1 MNIKIIHEDS
11 EQNLY
16 LHLMKKWSF
25 LLLIGLF
32 GKMCFAQH
40 SDHSD
45 SIQWFSDAKL
55 GIFIHWGI
63 YAVDGTSESWA
74 FHNKGVAYPT
84 YMRQLGG
91 FRAENYHPEEWAKL
105 IKESGA
111 QYTVMTTQHH
121 DGVALWDTKFTTPR
135 TTEVELKKA
144 LPTVVYSKYM
154 RDFLWKEKLPLSVVY
169 QTPAKRDLITPFVE
183 AVRKEGLHFG
193 AYYSLLDWSHDDYP
207 TFLKDYN
214 RYQIKDDSVRWN
226 RFLSFMHGQIQEI
239 NQEFKPDLYWF
250 DGDWEHSESEWQ
262 AAKIDQIIHAS
273 NPKAILNG
281 RLKSYGDYDTPEQN
295 MPIVHPDRNTWEL
308 CLTSNDN
315 WGYRPSDHNMK
326 TVNEVLQIFTECL
339 GMGGNLL
346 LDIGPKADGS
356 IPSEQV
362 NLLKALGR
370 WTSKHKEA
378 IYGTKAGLPDGH
390 FHGNSTISSDSMTI
404 FLFVPAIGVDTT
416 NQATRELNYGTIS
429 TTPVATSNLKVT
441 VQLKGLMSDIQSI
454 TVLGTNTSVPYKV
467 VGKIDWSYVPG
478 TIYMDVPIAALD
490 PEISVLKIQLKQPMK
505 LYRGKGGFH

>member
-1 MNIKIIHEDS
+1 
-11 EQNLY
+11 
-16 LHLMKKWSF
+16 MKKMVF
-25 LLLIGLF
+25 LLYFGLF
-32 GKMCFAQH
+32 STLSFSQKTET
-40 SDHSD
+40 SD
-45 SIQWFSDAKL
+45 SIQWFADAKL

-74 FHNKGVAYPT
+74 FHNKGVPYPT
-84 YMRQLGG
+84 YMSQLNV
-91 FRAENYHPEEWAKL
+91 FKSENYHPEEWAKL

-121 DGVALWDTKFTTPR
+121 DGVALWDTKLKTPR
-135 TTEVELKKA
+135 TTEIELRKA
-144 LPTVVYSKYM
+144 LPTISYKYGKN
-154 RDFLWKEKLPLSVVY
+154 FLWDDKFPLSVMY

-183 AVRKEGLHFG
+183 AIRNEGLYFG

-214 RYQIKDDSVRWN
+214 RYQIKEDSVRWN
-226 RFLSFMHGQIQEI
+226 RFLSFMHGQITEI
-239 NQEFKPDLYWF
+239 NQQFKPDLFWF

-273 NPKAILNG
+273 NPNAILNG

-315 WGYRPSDHNMK
+315 WGYRPTDQNMK

-346 LDIGPKADGS
+346 LDIGPKADGT
-356 IPSEQV
+356 IPEEQV
-362 NLLKALGR
+362 RLLKALGR
-370 WTSKHKEA
+370 WTTKHKEA

-390 FHGNSTISSDSMTI
+390 FHGNSTISSDSLSI
-404 FLFVPAIGVDTT
+404 FLFLPAIGVDTT
-416 NQATRELNYGTIS
+416 NQAAKELMYGTI
-429 TTPVATSNLKVT
+429 TTSPVASSNLKVN
-441 VQLKGLMSDIQSI
+441 VQLKGLMSDIENI
-454 TVLGTNTSVPYKV
+454 TILGTTTSVPYKI

-478 TIYMDVPIAALD
+478 TIYMDVPISSLD
-490 PEISVLKIQLKQPMK
+490 PEISVVKIQLKTPLK

>member
-1 MNIKIIHEDS
+1 MK
-11 EQNLY
+11 NLFFI
-16 LHLMKKWSF
+16 LITGLLSTLSF
-25 LLLIGLF
+25 SQ
-32 GKMCFAQH
+32 KTTN
-40 SDHSD
+40 SD
-45 SIQWFSDAKL
+45 SIQWFADAKL

-74 FHNKGVAYPT
+74 FHNKGVPYPT
-84 YMRQLGG
+84 YMSQLNG
-91 FRAENYHPEEWAKL
+91 FKAENYHPEEWAKL

-121 DGVALWDTKFTTPR
+121 DGVALWDTKLKTPR
-135 TTEVELKKA
+135 TTEAELKKA
-144 LPTVVYSKYM
+144 LPILKLNYGK
-154 RDFLWKEKLPLSVVY
+154 DFLWKEKLPLSVVY

-193 AYYSLLDWSHDDYP
+193 AYYSLLDWTHDDYP

-214 RYQIKDDSVRWN
+214 RYQIKNDSVRWS

-239 NQEFKPDLYWF
+239 NQQFKPDLYWF
-250 DGDWEHSESEWQ
+250 DGDWEHSEEEWQ
-262 AAKIDQIIHAS
+262 AAKIDQIIHTS
-273 NPKAILNG
+273 NPNAILNG

-295 MPIVHPDRNTWEL
+295 MPVIHPDRNTWEL

-346 LDIGPKADGS
+346 LDIGPKADGT
-356 IPSEQV
+356 IPEEQV
-362 NLLKALGR
+362 QLLKALGR

-378 IYGTKAGLPDGH
+378 IYGSLAGLPAGH
-390 FHGNSTISSDSMTI
+390 FHGNSTISKDSLSI
-404 FLFVPAIGVDTT
+404 YLFVPAVGIDTS
-416 NQATRELNYGTIS
+416 NQANREAQYGNIQS
-429 TTPVATSNLKVT
+429 TPVATSNLKVT
-441 VQLKGLMSDIQSI
+441 VQLKGLMSEIESI
-454 TVLGTNTSVPYKV
+454 TVIGTKTTVPYKV

-478 TIYMDVPIAALD
+478 TLYLDLPISALD
-490 PEISVLKIQLKQPMK
+490 PEISVIKVQLKTPLK

>member
-1 MNIKIIHEDS
+1 
-11 EQNLY
+11 
-16 LHLMKKWSF
+16 MKKWGF
-25 LLLIGLF
+25 LLFIGLIG
-32 GKMCFAQH
+32 KTSFAQQVE
-40 SDHSD
+40 HSD

-74 FHNKGVAYPT
+74 FHNKGVPYPT
-84 YMRQLGG
+84 YMSQLAG
-91 FRAENYHPEEWAKL
+91 FKAENYHPEEWAKL

-121 DGVALWDTKFTTPR
+121 DGVALWDTKLLTPR

-144 LPTVVYSKYM
+144 LPTVVQSKYS
-154 RDFLWKEKLPLSVVY
+154 RNFLWNEKLPLSVVY
-169 QTPAKRDLITPFVE
+169 QTPAKQDLMQPFVD
-183 AVRKEGLHFG
+183 AVRKEGLKFG

-226 RFLSFMHGQIQEI
+226 RFLSFMHGQILEI
-239 NQEFKPDLYWF
+239 NQQFKPDLYWF
-250 DGDWEHSESEWQ
+250 DGDWEHSESEWH
-262 AAKIDQIIHAS
+262 AAKIDQIIHQT
-273 NPKAILNG
+273 NPTAILNG

-315 WGYRPSDHNMK
+315 WGYRPTDHNMK

-346 LDIGPKADGS
+346 LDIGPKADGT

-362 NLLKALGR
+362 DLLNALGR
-370 WTSKHKEA
+370 WTTKHKEA
-378 IYGTKAGLPDGH
+378 IYGTKAGLPAGH
-390 FHGNSTISSDSMTI
+390 YHGNSTISSDSMAI
-404 FLFVPAIGVDTT
+404 YLFLPAIGMDTT

-429 TTPVATSNLKVT
+429 TSPVSTSNLKVN
-441 VQLKGLMSDIQSI
+441 VQLKGLMSDIESI
-454 TVLGTNTSVPYKV
+454 KVLGTNSTVPFKI

-478 TIYMDVPIAALD
+478 TIYMNVPISSLD
-490 PEISVLKIQLKQPMK
+490 PEVSVIKIQLKNPVK

>member
-1 MNIKIIHEDS
+1 MNKFAFFVFLSLFQAPFYAQNTS
-11 EQNLY
+11 ESAEL
-16 LHLMKKWSF
+16 
-25 LLLIGLF
+25 
-32 GKMCFAQH
+32 
-40 SDHSD
+40 
-45 SIQWFSDAKL
+45 QWFSDAKL

-74 FHNKGVAYPT
+74 FHNKSVDYPT
-84 YMRQLGG
+84 YMSQLSG
-91 FRAENYHPEEWAKL
+91 FKAENYHPEEWAKL

-121 DGVALWDTKFTTPR
+121 DGVALWDTKLKTPH
-135 TTEVELKKA
+135 TKAPQFGWA
-144 LPTVVYSKYM
+144 LPTLTKKYGKNL
-154 RDFLWKEKLPLSVVY
+154 LWNEKSPLSVVH
-169 QTPAKRDLITPFVE
+169 QTPAKRDLMTPFVE

-239 NQEFKPDLYWF
+239 NEQFKPDLFWF
-250 DGDWEHSESEWQ
+250 DGDWEHSELEWD
-262 AAKIDQIIHAS
+262 AAKIDRIIHKE
-273 NPKAILNG
+273 NPSAILNG

-295 MPIVHPDRNTWEL
+295 MPIIHPDLKTWEL

-315 WGYRPSDHNMK
+315 WGYRPQDQNMK

-346 LDIGPKADGS
+346 LDIGPKADGT
-356 IPSEQV
+356 IPEAQV
-362 NLLKALGR
+362 QLLKAIGR

-378 IYGTKAGLPDGH
+378 IYGTSAGLPYGH
-390 FHGNSTISSDSMTI
+390 FHGNSTLSKDSLSL
-404 FLFVPAIGVDTT
+404 FLFIPAVGIDTS
-416 NQATRELNYGTIS
+416 NQVTREIHYGNIPS
-429 TTPVATSNLKVT
+429 SPVATSNLKVN
-441 VQLKGLMSDIQSI
+441 VQLKGLMSEIESI
-454 TVLGTNTSVPYKV
+454 TVLGTNTSVPYKI

-478 TIYMDVPIAALD
+478 TLYMDVPISALD
-490 PEISVLKIQLKQPMK
+490 PEISVIKIKLKSPLK

>member
-1 MNIKIIHEDS
+1 
-11 EQNLY
+11 
-16 LHLMKKWSF
+16 MKKWGF
-25 LLLIGLF
+25 LLFMVLF
-32 GKMCFAQH
+32 GKTSFAQQVE
-40 SDHSD
+40 HSD

-74 FHNKGVAYPT
+74 FHNKGVPYPT
-84 YMRQLGG
+84 YMSQLAG
-91 FRAENYHPEEWAKL
+91 FKAENYHPEEWAKL

-144 LPTVVYSKYM
+144 LPTVVQSKYS
-154 RDFLWKEKLPLSVVY
+154 RNFLWNEKLPLSVVY
-169 QTPAKRDLITPFVE
+169 QTPAKQDLMHPFVD
-183 AVRKEGLHFG
+183 AVRKEGLKFG

-226 RFLSFMHGQIQEI
+226 RFLSFMHGQILEI
-239 NQEFKPDLYWF
+239 NQQFKPDLYWF

-262 AAKIDQIIHAS
+262 AAKIDQIIHQT
-273 NPKAILNG
+273 NPTAILNG

-315 WGYRPSDHNMK
+315 WGYRPTDHNMK

-346 LDIGPKADGS
+346 LDIGPKADGT
-356 IPSEQV
+356 IPSEQMD
-362 NLLKALGR
+362 LLKALGR
-370 WTSKHKEA
+370 WTTKHKEA
-378 IYGTKAGLPDGH
+378 IYGTKAGLPAGH
-390 FHGNSTISSDSMTI
+390 FHGNSTISSDSMAI
-404 FLFVPAIGVDTT
+404 YLFLPAIGMDTT

-429 TTPVATSNLKVT
+429 TSPVSTSNLKVN
-441 VQLKGLMSDIQSI
+441 VQLKGLMSDIESI
-454 TVLGTNTSVPYKV
+454 TVLGTNSTVPFKI

-478 TIYMDVPIAALD
+478 TIYMNVPISSLD
-490 PEISVLKIQLKQPMK
+490 PEVSVIKIQLKNPVK

>member
-1 MNIKIIHEDS
+1 
-11 EQNLY
+11 
-16 LHLMKKWSF
+16 
-25 LLLIGLF
+25 
-32 GKMCFAQH
+32 
-40 SDHSD
+40 
-45 SIQWFSDAKL
+45 
-55 GIFIHWGI
+55 
-63 YAVDGTSESWA
+63 
-74 FHNKGVAYPT
+74 
-84 YMRQLGG
+84 
-91 FRAENYHPEEWAKL
+91 
-105 IKESGA
+105 
-111 QYTVMTTQHH
+111 
-121 DGVALWDTKFTTPR
+121 
-135 TTEVELKKA
+135 
-144 LPTVVYSKYM
+144 M

-193 AYYSLLDWSHDDYP
+193 AYYSLLDWSHNDYP

-226 RFLSFMHGQIQEI
+226 RFLSFMHGQILEI
-239 NQEFKPDLYWF
+239 NQQFKPDLYWF
-250 DGDWEHSESEWQ
+250 DGDWEHSEKEWQ

-273 NPKAILNG
+273 NPNAILNG

-346 LDIGPKADGS
+346 LDIGPKADGT

-378 IYGTKAGLPDGH
+378 IYGSLAGLPAGH
-390 FHGNSTISSDSMTI
+390 FHGNSTLSKDSMSI
-404 FLFVPAIGVDTT
+404 YLFLPAIGVDTT
-416 NQATRELNYGTIS
+416 NQSTKELKYGTMPA
-429 TTPVATSNLKVT
+429 TTPVSSSNLKVT
-441 VQLKGLMSDIQSI
+441 VQLKGLMSEIESI

>member
-1 MNIKIIHEDS
+1 
-11 EQNLY
+11 
-16 LHLMKKWSF
+16 MKKWGF
-25 LLLIGLF
+25 LLFIGLIG
-32 GKMCFAQH
+32 KTSFAQQVE
-40 SDHSD
+40 HSD

-74 FHNKGVAYPT
+74 FHNKGVPYPT
-84 YMRQLGG
+84 YMSQLAG
-91 FRAENYHPEEWAKL
+91 FKAENYHPEEWAKL

-121 DGVALWDTKFTTPR
+121 DGVALWDTKLLTPR

-144 LPTVVYSKYM
+144 LPTVVQSKYS
-154 RDFLWKEKLPLSVVY
+154 RNFLWNEKLPLSVVY
-169 QTPAKRDLITPFVE
+169 QTPAKQDLMQPFVD
-183 AVRKEGLHFG
+183 AVRKEGLKFG

-226 RFLSFMHGQIQEI
+226 RFLSFMHGQILEI
-239 NQEFKPDLYWF
+239 NQQFKPDLYWF

-262 AAKIDQIIHAS
+262 AAKIDQIIHQT
-273 NPKAILNG
+273 NPTAILNG

-315 WGYRPSDHNMK
+315 WGYRPTDHNMK

-346 LDIGPKADGS
+346 LDIGPKADGT

-362 NLLKALGR
+362 DLLNALGR
-370 WTSKHKEA
+370 WTTKHKEA
-378 IYGTKAGLPDGH
+378 IYGTKAGLPAGH
-390 FHGNSTISSDSMTI
+390 YHGNSTISSDSMAI
-404 FLFVPAIGVDTT
+404 YLFLPAIGMDTT

-429 TTPVATSNLKVT
+429 TSPVSTSNLKVN
-441 VQLKGLMSDIQSI
+441 VQLKGLMSDIESI
-454 TVLGTNTSVPYKV
+454 KVLGTNSTVPFKI

-478 TIYMDVPIAALD
+478 TIYMNVPISSLD
-490 PEISVLKIQLKQPMK
+490 PEVSVIKIQLKNPVK

>member
-1 MNIKIIHEDS
+1 
-11 EQNLY
+11 
-16 LHLMKKWSF
+16 MKKWGF
-25 LLLIGLF
+25 LLFIGLIG
-32 GKMCFAQH
+32 KTSFAQQVE
-40 SDHSD
+40 HSD

-74 FHNKGVAYPT
+74 FHNKGVPYPT
-84 YMRQLGG
+84 YMSQLAG
-91 FRAENYHPEEWAKL
+91 FKAENYHPEEWAKL

-121 DGVALWDTKFTTPR
+121 DGVALWDTKLLTPR

-144 LPTVVYSKYM
+144 LPTVVQSKYS
-154 RDFLWKEKLPLSVVY
+154 RNFLWNEKLPLSVVY
-169 QTPAKRDLITPFVE
+169 QTPAKQDLMQPFVD
-183 AVRKEGLHFG
+183 AVRKEGLKFG

-226 RFLSFMHGQIQEI
+226 RFLSFMPGQILEI
-239 NQEFKPDLYWF
+239 NQQFKPDLYWF

-262 AAKIDQIIHAS
+262 AAKIDQIIHQT
-273 NPKAILNG
+273 NPTAILNG

-315 WGYRPSDHNMK
+315 WGYRPTDHNMK

-346 LDIGPKADGS
+346 LDIGPKADGT

-362 NLLKALGR
+362 DLLNALGR
-370 WTSKHKEA
+370 WTTKHKEA
-378 IYGTKAGLPDGH
+378 IYGTKAGLPAGH
-390 FHGNSTISSDSMTI
+390 FHGNSTISSDSMAI
-404 FLFVPAIGVDTT
+404 YLFLPAIGMDTT

-429 TTPVATSNLKVT
+429 TSPVSTSNLKVN
-441 VQLKGLMSDIQSI
+441 VQLKGLMSDIESI
-454 TVLGTNTSVPYKV
+454 KVLGTNSTVPFKI

-478 TIYMDVPIAALD
+478 TIYMNVPISSLD
-490 PEISVLKIQLKQPMK
+490 PEVSVIKIQLKNPVK

>member
-1 MNIKIIHEDS
+1 
-11 EQNLY
+11 
-16 LHLMKKWSF
+16 MKKLGFILFIGIYSTLSF
-25 LLLIGLF
+25 SQ
-32 GKMCFAQH
+32 KTAK
-40 SDHSD
+40 SD
-45 SIQWFSDAKL
+45 SIQWFADAKL

-74 FHNKGVAYPT
+74 FHNKSVPYPT
-84 YMRQLGG
+84 YMSQLNG
-91 FRAENYHPEEWAKL
+91 FKAENYHPEEWAKL

-121 DGVALWDTKFTTPR
+121 DGVALWDTKLKTPH
-135 TTEVELKKA
+135 TKAPQFGWA
-144 LPTVVYSKYM
+144 LPTLTKKYEKNL
-154 RDFLWKEKLPLSVVY
+154 LWKEKLPLSVVY

-214 RYQIKDDSVRWN
+214 RYQIMDDIVRWS

-239 NQEFKPDLYWF
+239 NQQFKPDLFRF
-250 DGDWEHSESEWQ
+250 DGDWEHSEEEWQ
-262 AAKIDQIIHAS
+262 AAKIDQIIQTS
-273 NPKAILNG
+273 NPNAILNG

-295 MPIVHPDRNTWEL
+295 MPVVHPDRNTWEL

-315 WGYRPSDHNMK
+315 WGYRPSDQNMK

-346 LDIGPKADGS
+346 LDIGPKADGT

-362 NLLKALGR
+362 HLLQALGR
-370 WTSKHKEA
+370 WTTKHKEA

-390 FHGNSTISSDSMTI
+390 FHGNSTISSDSLSI
-404 FLFVPAIGVDTT
+404 FLFLPAIGVDTT
-416 NQATRELNYGTIS
+416 NQAAKKLMYGTI
-429 TTPVATSNLKVT
+429 TTSPVASSNLKVN
-441 VQLKGLMSDIQSI
+441 VQLKGLMSEIERI
-454 TVLGTNTSVPYKV
+454 TILGSSTSVPFKI

-478 TIYMDVPIAALD
+478 TVYLDVPISSLD
-490 PEISVLKIQLKQPMK
+490 PEISVVKIQLKTPLK

>member
-1 MNIKIIHEDS
+1 MK
-11 EQNLY
+11 NL
-16 LHLMKKWSF
+16 F
-25 LLLIGLF
+25 FILITGLF
-32 GKMCFAQH
+32 STLSFSQKRTN
-40 SDHSD
+40 SD
-45 SIQWFSDAKL
+45 SIQWFADAKL

-84 YMRQLGG
+84 YMSQLGG

-121 DGVALWDTKFTTPR
+121 DGVALWDTKLKTPH
-135 TTEVELKKA
+135 TKAPQFGWA
-144 LPTVVYSKYM
+144 LPTITKKYEKNL
-154 RDFLWKEKLPLSVVY
+154 LWKEKLPLSVVY

-214 RYQIKDDSVRWN
+214 RYQIKDDSVRWY

-239 NQEFKPDLYWF
+239 NQQFQPDLFWF
-250 DGDWEHSESEWQ
+250 DGDWEHSEEEWQ

-281 RLKSYGDYDTPEQN
+281 RLKSYGNYDTPEQN

-404 FLFVPAIGVDTT
+404 FLFVPAIGMDTT

-478 TIYMDVPIAALD
+478 TIYMYVPIAALD

>member
-1 MNIKIIHEDS
+1 MK
-11 EQNLY
+11 NLAF
-16 LHLMKKWSF
+16 F
-25 LLLIGLF
+25 LCVVVANKLS
-32 GKMCFAQH
+32 FAQKTTT
-40 SDHSD
+40 SD
-45 SIQWFSDAKL
+45 SIQWFTDAKL

-74 FHNKGVAYPT
+74 FHNKGVPYPT
-84 YMRQLGG
+84 YMSQLER
-91 FRAENYHPEEWAKL
+91 FDAVNYHPEEWAKL

-121 DGVALWDTKFTTPR
+121 DGVALWNTKCLTPR
-135 TTEVELKKA
+135 TSAQELSSA
-144 LPTVVYSKYM
+144 LPNVSFQNSKN
-154 RDFLWKEKLPLSVVY
+154 FLWNPKYPLSTVF
-169 QTPAKRDLITPFVE
+169 QTPTKRDLITPFVD
-183 AVRKEGLHFG
+183 AVRAEGLKFG

-239 NQEFKPDLYWF
+239 NQQFKPDLYWF

-262 AAKIDQIIHAS
+262 AAKIDQIIHGS
-273 NPKAILNG
+273 NPTAILNG

-315 WGYRPSDHNMK
+315 WGYRPMDHNMK

-346 LDIGPKADGS
+346 LDIGPKADGT
-356 IPSEQV
+356 IPSEQM
-362 NLLKALGR
+362 NLLKAVGR

-378 IYGTKAGLPDGH
+378 IYGSKAGLPDGH

-404 FLFVPAIGVDTT
+404 FLFLPAIGVDTT

-478 TIYMDVPIAALD
+478 TIYMDVPVSALD

>member
-1 MNIKIIHEDS
+1 
-11 EQNLY
+11 
-16 LHLMKKWSF
+16 MKKLGFILFIGIYSTLSF
-25 LLLIGLF
+25 SQ
-32 GKMCFAQH
+32 KTAK
-40 SDHSD
+40 SD
-45 SIQWFSDAKL
+45 SIQWFADAKL

-74 FHNKGVAYPT
+74 FHNKGVPYPT
-84 YMRQLGG
+84 YMSQLNG
-91 FRAENYHPEEWAKL
+91 FKAENYHPEEWAKL

-121 DGVALWDTKFTTPR
+121 DGVALWDTKLKTPR

-144 LPTVVYSKYM
+144 LPMISMKYGKG
-154 RDFLWKEKLPLSVVY
+154 FLWDEKLPLSVVY
-169 QTPAKRDLITPFVE
+169 QTPAKRDLMTPFAE

-214 RYQIKDDSVRWN
+214 RYQIKDDSVRWS
-226 RFLSFMHGQIQEI
+226 RFLSFMHGQIEEI
-239 NQEFKPDLYWF
+239 NLQFKPDLYWF
-250 DGDWEHSESEWQ
+250 DGDWEHSEEEWQ
-262 AAKIDQIIHAS
+262 AAKIDQIIHSS
-273 NPKAILNG
+273 NPNAILNG

-295 MPIVHPDRNTWEL
+295 MPVVHPDRNTWEL

-346 LDIGPKADGS
+346 LDIGPKADGT
-356 IPSEQV
+356 IPEEQV
-362 NLLKALGR
+362 QLLKALGR

-378 IYGTKAGLPDGH
+378 IYGSLAGLPAGH
-390 FHGNSTISSDSMTI
+390 FHGNSTISKDSLSI
-404 FLFVPAIGVDTT
+404 YLFLPAIGVDTT
-416 NQATRELNYGTIS
+416 NQSTKELKYGTMPA
-429 TTPVATSNLKVT
+429 TTPVSNSNLKVT
-441 VQLKGLMSDIQSI
+441 VQLKGLMSEIESI
-454 TVLGTNTSVPYKV
+454 TVLGTKTTVPFKV

-478 TIYMDVPIAALD
+478 TIYMELPISALD
-490 PEISVLKIQLKQPMK
+490 PEISVIKIQLKTPLK

>member
-1 MNIKIIHEDS
+1 
-11 EQNLY
+11 
-16 LHLMKKWSF
+16 MKKWGF
-25 LLLIGLF
+25 LLFIGLIG
-32 GKMCFAQH
+32 KTSFAQQVE
-40 SDHSD
+40 HSD

-74 FHNKGVAYPT
+74 FHNKGVPYPT
-84 YMRQLGG
+84 YMSQLAG
-91 FRAENYHPEEWAKL
+91 FKAENYHPEEWAKL

-144 LPTVVYSKYM
+144 LPTVVQSKYS
-154 RDFLWKEKLPLSVVY
+154 RNFLWNEKLPLSVVY
-169 QTPAKRDLITPFVE
+169 QTPAKQDLMQPFVD
-183 AVRKEGLHFG
+183 AVRKEGLKFG

-226 RFLSFMHGQIQEI
+226 RFLSFMHGQIKEI
-239 NQEFKPDLYWF
+239 NQQFKPDLYWF

-262 AAKIDQIIHAS
+262 AAKIDQIIHQT
-273 NPKAILNG
+273 NPTAILNG

-315 WGYRPSDHNMK
+315 WGYRPTDHNMK

-346 LDIGPKADGS
+346 LDIGPKADGT
-356 IPSEQV
+356 IPSEQMD
-362 NLLKALGR
+362 LLKALGR
-370 WTSKHKEA
+370 WTTKHKEA
-378 IYGTKAGLPDGH
+378 IYGTKAGLPAGH
-390 FHGNSTISSDSMTI
+390 FHGNSTISSDSMAI
-404 FLFVPAIGVDTT
+404 YLFLPAIGMDTT
-416 NQATRELNYGTIS
+416 NQATRELNYGTIPTS
-429 TTPVATSNLKVT
+429 LVSSSNLKVN
-441 VQLKGLMSDIQSI
+441 VQLKGLMSDIESI
-454 TVLGTNTSVPYKV
+454 TVLGTNSTVPFKI

-478 TIYMDVPIAALD
+478 TIYMNVPISSLD
-490 PEISVLKIQLKQPMK
+490 PEVSVIKIQLKNPVK